1 MFVFLCFRRYRNK
14 YAVFFVRKQETTR
27 LAPGEVQ
34 VGQTLSLLLS
44 EKAAFFTAVKSFK

>member
-34 VGQTLSLLLS
+34 VGQVSIID
-44 EKAAFFTAVKSFK
+44 FGGVK